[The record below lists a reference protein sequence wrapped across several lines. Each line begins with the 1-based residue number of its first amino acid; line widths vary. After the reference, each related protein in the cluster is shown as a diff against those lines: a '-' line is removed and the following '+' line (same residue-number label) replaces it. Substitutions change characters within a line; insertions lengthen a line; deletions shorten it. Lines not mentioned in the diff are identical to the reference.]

1 MQSKTGI
8 TKPDNFYCKVEQV
21 LLQSGLDVLQRR
33 AAFLHYKAGQVVYLN
48 QAVFIKWDIDHKVG
62 QYKDQ
67 KKFGQKKFP
76 SSISLIIC

>member
-1 MQSKTGI
+1 MIGI
-8 TKPDNFYCKVEQV
+8 TKPDNFYCKVEQA

-33 AAFLHYKAGQVVYLN
+33 AAFLHNKAGQVVYLN

-76 SSISLIIC
+76 SPVSLIIRFS